1 MPHGEST
8 ERVLWT
14 ECNVWPTDTNSRSHA
29 PILYDKVN
37 LSHLFSQFT
46 ALDLLIWIWGATEVN
61 CLCSE
66 LKWRACWSVL
76 LVRRFDLC
84 WMLSWL
90 LVYTWASWF
99 TCFKMIHTL
108 ARFLVRL
115 LHVSN
120 ICFNIC
126 THL

>member
-46 ALDLLIWIWGATEVN
+46 ASEFEEQQKSIVCAQSSNGGLAGLFYWLEDLTSAECYVM
-61 CLCSE
+61 
-66 LKWRACWSVL
+66 A
-76 LVRRFDLC
+76 
-84 WMLSWL
+84 
-90 LVYTWASWF
+90 
-99 TCFKMIHTL
+99 
-108 ARFLVRL
+108 
-115 LHVSN
+115 VS
-120 ICFNIC
+120 
-126 THL
+126 LYMS